1 MDLKIEIS
9 QYITQTTRNRLVF
22 CREEIQGLTF
32 INVGKEL
39 SGIIAQSDLKSPMVS
54 YVADDAFSEL
64 LSRKFVDEEIGSYLA
79 ITNIG
84 ILFEPELGFNI
95 RKTLESESRNRTL
108 IICSLGEIKNNH
120 YYFYMEGDGID
131 IDLTGLPYLVL

>member
-64 LSRKFVDEEIGSYLA
+64 LSRKFVDEEIGS
-79 ITNIG
+79 
-84 ILFEPELGFNI
+84 
-95 RKTLESESRNRTL
+95 
-108 IICSLGEIKNNH
+108 
-120 YYFYMEGDGID
+120 
-131 IDLTGLPYLVL
+131 